1 MKSRGFTIIEI
12 LTVIAIT
19 ITISGVLFAFQR
31 NIFYW
36 NNFLSNSL
44 ISQDEAR
51 RAFKVMSSELRSMAP
66 SSTGAYALVQAA
78 TSSVTFYANIDSDAV
93 VERVR
98 YYVSGN
104 TLKRG
109 VLKPS
114 GNPLAYTGTES
125 TGDLLHSLTSATST
139 IFSYYNSNYDGT
151 TAALSLPVDVAAVRL
166 VKIQVSADADINR
179 APTILTF
186 TTQISL
192 RNLKDNL

>member
-1 MKSRGFTIIEI
+1 MTDW
-12 LTVIAIT
+12 
-19 ITISGVLFAFQR
+19 R

-66 SSTGAYALVQAA
+66 SSTGAYALGQAA
-78 TSSVTFYANIDSDAV
+78 TSTVTFYANIDSDAV